1 MDADHRIR
9 LAIAGGGTGGHVLPA
24 LAVVAELRRRS
35 ALDETLWIGSH
46 DGLEQEAAAIAH
58 IPFVAIPTGKLRR
71 YLSPRNV
78 SDAARVPLGVL
89 AARRAL
95 RTLRPRVVLS
105 TGGFVS
111 VPTVI
116 AARGIAP
123 VLTHEQTAVLG
134 LATRINARFAEVL
147 AVSHQRTAPE
157 ARSLHGH
164 VIVTGNPVRSELT
177 DGNKQRGLSW
187 LGFNDALPVVYVTGG
202 ARGAS
207 PINRRIADIMTEL
220 LDHTQVVHQ
229 TGPPSANSDA
239 ESMRQARAA
248 LPDHLRARYRVFD
261 FVRDELPD
269 LYAATDLVIA
279 RSGAGTIAELA
290 YVGLPAILIPLPGTG
305 GDEQVANANVLGE
318 RGAAVVLPQREAT
331 PERLLQEVK
340 TLLANPERRARM
352 AEAAGSASQPDAP
365 RDLAEALLS
374 LAARSGSTPR

>member
-1 MDADHRIR
+1 M
-9 LAIAGGGTGGHVLPA
+9 
-24 LAVVAELRRRS
+24 
-35 ALDETLWIGSH
+35 
-46 DGLEQEAAAIAH
+46 
-58 IPFVAIPTGKLRR
+58 F
-71 YLSPRNV
+71 
-78 SDAARVPLGVL
+78 

-95 RTLRPRVVLS
+95 RTFRPRVVLS

-111 VPTVI
+111 VPSVI

-147 AVSHQRTAPE
+147 AVSHERTAPE
-157 ARSLHGH
+157 ARRLHGH
-164 VIVTGNPVRSELT
+164 VIVTGNPVRSELING
-177 DGNKQRGLSW
+177 DKHRGLAW
-187 LGFNDALPVVYVTGG
+187 LGFNDELPVLYVTGG

-207 PINRRIADIMTEL
+207 PINRRIADILTEL
-220 LDHTQVVHQ
+220 LRHTHVVHQ
-229 TGPPSANSDA
+229 TGPASANADA
-239 ESMRQARAA
+239 GSMRQVWAA
-248 LPDHLRARYRVFD
+248 LPGDLRARYRVFD

-318 RGAAVVLPQREAT
+318 RGAAVVLPQSEAT

-340 TLLANPERRARM
+340 ALLANPERRARM
-352 AEAAGSASQPDAP
+352 AEAARSVSQPDAS

-374 LAARSGSTPR
+374 LASRPGATPR